1 MKEMRIGEK
10 MKIRVY
16 DRYHEEWIVHEGNM
30 SVIIDVLINE
40 LEWMGKSVEVYPNWS
55 DEE

>member
-16 DRYHEEWIVHEGNM
+16 DRHHEEWIVHEGNM

-40 LEWMGKSVEVYPNWS
+40 LEWMGKSGEVYPNWS